1 MEIGVRA
8 LFGVK
13 RRSALFL
20 LVAAILVT
28 GLAGGAAIYVLGEEP
43 EAQAYV
49 IVGDTAYPVDPTS
62 SKTYVRNLERYGGK
76 MAVLSDEVSHWL
88 AERFQGK
95 QLGITVAVGS
105 VVAALVLFLAARRIP
120 Y

>member
-1 MEIGVRA
+1 M
-8 LFGVK
+8 K
-13 RRSALFL
+13 RRGLLLLAL
-20 LVAAILVT
+20 AILVI
-28 GLAGGAAIYVLGEEP
+28 GLAGGAALYVLGEEP
-43 EAQAYV
+43 EPQAYI

-62 SKTYVRNLERYGGK
+62 SKTYQRDLRRYGGK
-76 MAVLSDEVSHWL
+76 MAVVFDDISRWL

-105 VVAALVLFLAARRIP
+105 VMAALALFLAARRIP